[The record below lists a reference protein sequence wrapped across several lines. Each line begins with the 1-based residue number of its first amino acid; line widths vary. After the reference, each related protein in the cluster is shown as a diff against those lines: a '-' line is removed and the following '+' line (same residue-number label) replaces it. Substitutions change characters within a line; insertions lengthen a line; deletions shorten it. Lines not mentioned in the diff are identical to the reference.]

1 MDAILFSADP
11 NMVKV
16 DDAIRHLSNHDELYW
31 EVGFSVV
38 RDRFKYPMF
47 GFIHIKGNQV
57 EYKVTIKDI
66 IPFSP
71 EHYESQPLAEMVKP
85 EPWLKE
91 WKDDLNGT
99 FLHRWKTAIIMTE
112 IKPFSYD
119 TYTFRKYDGNP
130 VTHPPQKYIRVLPPE
145 KTERSAERLIPSKY
159 YHRSDKS
166 SSPQK
171 GKRHYLLEE
180 NLEEFVIQNLDEIE
194 PGLNLLERQLST
206 PAGRLDLLCKDREG
220 QYVVLELKRAQGT
233 DQVVGQIL
241 RYMGWVKDHYRT
253 DKFRGII
260 IVGSKDRALSFAIKA
275 TPNVQVKEFRL
286 SFK

>member
-16 DDAIRHLSNHDELYW
+16 DDAIRHLSNYDELYW
-31 EVGFSVV
+31 EVGFPVV
-38 RDRFKYPMF
+38 RDRFKYPMI

-57 EYKVTIKDI
+57 EHEVIIKDI

-91 WKDDLNGT
+91 WKDDVNGT
-99 FLHRWKTAIIMTE
+99 FSHRWKTAIIMTD

-119 TYTFRKYDGNP
+119 TYSLLKYDGNP
-130 VTHPPQKYIRVLPPE
+130 VTHPPQKYVRVLQPGKTKRPPE
-145 KTERSAERLIPSKY
+145 RLTPAHKRKPS
-159 YHRSDKS
+159 
-166 SSPQK
+166 P
-171 GKRHYLLEE
+171 LLEA
-180 NLEEFVIQNLDEIE
+180 NLEDFVIQNLDEIE

-206 PAGRLDLLCKDREG
+206 PAGRLDLLCMDRAG
-220 QYVVLELKRAQGT
+220 QYVVVELKRAQGT

-260 IVGSKDRALSFAIKA
+260 IVGSKDRALSYAIKA
-275 TPNVQVKEFRL
+275 TSNVQVKEFRL

>member
-1 MDAILFSADP
+1 MDAILFSANP

-16 DDAIRHLSNHDELYW
+16 DDAIRHLSSHDELYW

-38 RDRFKYPMF
+38 RERFEYPML
-47 GFIHIKGNQV
+47 GFIHIKRGQV

-71 EHYESQPLAEMVKP
+71 EHYEGQPLAEMVKP

-91 WKDDLNGT
+91 WEDNLNDA
-99 FLHRWKTAIIMTE
+99 RSYPWKTAIIMTD

-119 TYTFRKYDGNP
+119 TYKLQKYDGNP
-130 VTHPPQKYIRVLPPE
+130 VTHPPQNYIRVLPPE
-145 KTERSAERLIPSKY
+145 KTERSAERLTSDN
-159 YHRSDKS
+159 YHRRPNKS
-166 SSPQK
+166 LPPQK
-171 GKRHYLLEE
+171 GKRYRILEE

-206 PAGRLDLLCKDREG
+206 PAGRLDLLCKDREE
-220 QYVVLELKRAQGT
+220 QYVVVELKREQGT

-260 IVGSKDRALSFAIKA
+260 IVGSKNQALSYAIKA